1 MDNRFSI
8 PLGRIADSLDKIKH
22 PERTSY
28 RSGPGVFSDF
38 NFKVWPSRGAM
49 LTAID
54 MQERAGTTNAWK
66 DFSKSRWVVS
76 KQSNPV
82 PSVATIRREVW
93 VPAKIMVTKAGKI
106 LAKVAGKVAGKV
118 TGKRN
123 PSGDYDSW
131 GKQDWAAAAFKAGRQ
146 FDAASSGVA
155 NARVVTYG
163 FSKWFNSLPPGYPP
177 RGKGVTKPYLL
188 KSFREGMQ
196 WDLK

>member
-106 LAKVAGKVAGKV
+106 LAKVAAGKV
-118 TGKRN
+118 
-123 PSGDYDSW
+123 
-131 GKQDWAAAAFKAGRQ
+131 
-146 FDAASSGVA
+146 
-155 NARVVTYG
+155 RV
-163 FSKWFNSLPPGYPP
+163 
-177 RGKGVTKPYLL
+177 R
-188 KSFREGMQ
+188 
-196 WDLK
+196 